1 MENHEIEG
9 SSLEVLVMDPGLGH
23 NQCLILRD
31 ELVTLTSYLEDEILR
46 RCSESGWA
54 PVMFCWLLSLSSLLT
69 SLLIIVAQI
78 IFAASTRKR

>member
-1 MENHEIEG
+1 MEYHEIEG

-31 ELVTLTSYLEDEILR
+31 ELVTSYLEDEILR

-78 IFAASTRKR
+78 LFAASTRKR